1 METIKRL
8 FPAALACLS
17 FFFNISCASVRMGA
31 MISDSLSAGDYA
43 RAGKLL
49 DKGPAAYGKGN
60 KLLYLLDKGYVL
72 HAGGDYRGSI
82 AAFEQAKQEYDALYS
97 VSLSKEAATWLVN
110 DYLAPYRG
118 EDFERVLVNIFQAVN
133 YCMLGDFSGALVEA
147 RQVDERLRLINS
159 RYNQG
164 EKNVYKEDAFARL
177 LSGLLYETEKNGR
190 GENDA
195 YIAYAKAVQIYEED
209 YKTHYGLG
217 VPLLLKQNFLA
228 AAQWMGSRE
237 AMEAGVKFRGEDFLP
252 LPEKAK
258 KAEVILF
265 NYNGRSPYKKETAVP
280 VPLPDG
286 YVLSLAFPSY
296 ERRPNQV
303 KASSLRARSASGQLY
318 AAESEPVEDICA
330 IAEQNLD
337 NRRVRVIAKMLV
349 TAGGKYALE
358 KAAERRIEE
367 TRGEN
372 TAIGFRILSSL
383 YNIFSNRAD
392 LRCWQ
397 TLPAEIRAARLL
409 LEPGVYDIF
418 VETSEGGASRLGG
431 IELGRFNLSPGEK
444 KFLVVSTWE

>member
-1 METIKRL
+1 MVKVSRRSQIAPFEVMEVLDRVTTL
-8 FPAALACLS
+8 
-17 FFFNISCASVRMGA
+17 
-31 MISDSLSAGDYA
+31 
-43 RAGKLL
+43 RAGGRDILSLCAGEPSGGAPTDVRERAARTFSASGGSLGYTSAL
-49 DKGPAAYGKGN
+49 DM
-60 KLLYLLDKGYVL
+60 
-72 HAGGDYRGSI
+72 S
-82 AAFEQAKQEYDALYS
+82 ALETPREID
-97 VSLSKEAATWLVN
+97 VGALTA
-110 DYLAPYRG
+110 D
-118 EDFERVLVNIFQAVN
+118 VNIT
-133 YCMLGDFSGALVEA
+133 CD
-147 RQVDERLRLINS
+147 VD
-159 RYNQG
+159 
-164 EKNVYKEDAFARL
+164 
-177 LSGLLYETEKNGR
+177 
-190 GENDA
+190 
-195 YIAYAKAVQIYEED
+195 
-209 YKTHYGLG
+209 
-217 VPLLLKQNFLA
+217 
-228 AAQWMGSRE
+228 W
-237 AMEAGVKFRGEDFLP
+237 
-252 LPEKAK
+252 
-258 KAEVILF
+258 
-265 NYNGRSPYKKETAVP
+265 KETAVP

-303 KASSLRARSASGQLY
+303 KASSLCARSASGQLY

-358 KAAERRIEE
+358 KAAERRIAE

-418 VETSEGGASRLGG
+418 VETSDGGARRLGG
-431 IELGRFNLSPGEK
+431 IELGRFNLSAGEK